1 MSSRRKTKS
10 SEQQLKTVKRL
21 KRFVTTME
29 VIFGLLIVMMA
40 VILFVPSVKTQVVKA
55 MANTAIGQKI
65 ITWWGNNSYNESVR
79 DLNFDD
85 NSIKTN
91 KLKYNYSEEY
101 TNFVL
106 FGVDSREGEVDAS
119 NSDSILIVSVHNTTG
134 EVKMVSVYRDTYL
147 GIYGKDGTI
156 YKYFKVNSA
165 YAGGGPEA
173 AINTLNMNL
182 DLNITDY
189 VTVNFSGV
197 AEIIDTL
204 GGIKVNLTDDELQ
217 QLNYHM
223 SSTCSSIGVKPK
235 YVKKSGKNIKL
246 NGIQATTYC
255 RIRKATFYDPKTGEE
270 VRDDFG
276 RAARQRSV
284 MMKLVEKAK
293 SASFSELQEMV
304 SGVMNANTN
313 KNKIISTSFTFK
325 EIVNMIP
332 IIFDFKLSGSQGFP
346 SNLETGT
353 ISGTSY
359 VMPKGLSDNVS
370 ELHEY
375 LFGEK
380 NYQPTSTVNTIGNQI
395 QTDTGV
401 YSDGSTGIDMSG
413 DAKKNKEGET
423 ESVSYVMMMAVRA
436 SFIKN
441 VGVANCDSFFCI

>member
-21 KRFVTTME
+21 KRFVTTIE

-85 NSIKTN
+85 SSIKTN

-165 YAGGGPEA
+165 YAGGGPET

-284 MMKLVEKAK
+284 M
-293 SASFSELQEMV
+293 
-304 SGVMNANTN
+304 
-313 KNKIISTSFTFK
+313 I
-325 EIVNMIP
+325 
-332 IIFDFKLSGSQGFP
+332 
-346 SNLETGT
+346 ETGT

-401 YSDGSTGIDMSG
+401 YPDGSTGIDMSG

-423 ESVSYVMMMAVRA
+423 ESVSYDYDDGGK
-436 SFIKN
+436 SQFY
-441 VGVANCDSFFCI
+441 